1 MTTNKSK
8 LVNWDA
14 DFYNSLPDEFCIYC
28 LSKKQIY
35 VIGQALQQVHWST
48 RWFGD
53 VSGLDFS
60 AIAGELEG
68 ILGMDNCELQNIFNF
83 LGDLQTQIIS
93 LQATVENGGI
103 PPTETTDDIDTP
115 TYGNVSTDLQAP
127 IGGVTVPCGTTA
139 EKDALYA
146 ACAELANYIIAQQ
159 TDFYEIFQQSVSR
172 LPELAD
178 QLISAIPLVET
189 LPVDEIISTVEYF
202 SDEAEEI
209 WEAVNTSDREQD
221 FRCLLFC
228 AALAN
233 DCKLTPELVLSAL
246 ASQAPSTLQDFMAKS
261 ARDLLAIMIV
271 GQPLGDEFYYSQLYF
286 QVQIVLMGERWLEAQ
301 GWRPYEMRFLSG
313 LNSPD
318 NDWSIFC
325 TDCPDWAFYQ
335 DFRFWTDD
343 AALWEVV
350 QGTNELEYFEG
361 EDIPLSPPDT
371 RSILQIKYTAP
382 EQMKILAIG
391 VDYTGFTDCG
401 ISNFNVSTFNDAT
414 PVQGNGISNMPVA
427 HPRDRRTLR
436 PHETLPPNLANVVT
450 VSLDAKACGGSLPA
464 MARIHGVRLWYT
476 ADSPTKG
483 LLSLQPPTGLPL
495 NGNTDTQWWKAW
507 IE

>member
-8 LVNWDA
+8 LVTWDA
-14 DFYNSLPDEFCIYC
+14 DFYNSLADEYCIYC

-35 VIGQALQQVHWST
+35 IIGQALQQVHWST

-53 VSGLDFS
+53 TSGLDFS
-60 AIAGELEG
+60 EIAGELEG
-68 ILGMDNCELQNIFNF
+68 IIGMDNCELQNIFNF

-159 TDFYEIFQQSVSR
+159 TDFYEIFQQGVSR

-178 QLISAIPLVET
+178 GVISAIPLLET
-189 LPVDEIISTVEYF
+189 LPVDELISAVGYF
-202 SDEAEEI
+202 ADEAEEI

-233 DCKLTPELVLSAL
+233 DCKLTPELILSAL
-246 ASQAPSTLQDFMAKS
+246 ASQAPDTLSDFMAKS
-261 ARDLLAIMIV
+261 TRDILAIMIV
-271 GQPLGDEFYYSQLYF
+271 GQPIGDEFYYSQIYL
-286 QVQIVLMGERWLEAQ
+286 QVQAVLMGERWLEAQ

-325 TDCPDWAFYQ
+325 TDCPEWAFYQ

-343 AALWEVV
+343 ANLWEVV
-350 QGTNELEYFEG
+350 NGTYELEFFEG
-361 EDIPLSPPDT
+361 EDIPMSGDDT
-371 RSILQIKYTAP
+371 QQYLKIRYVAP
-382 EQMKILAIG
+382 TDMKILAVG

-401 ISNFNVSTFNDAT
+401 ISLFDVNLLNDGIE
-414 PVQGNGISNMPVA
+414 VQSNSISNMPQA
-427 HPRDRRTLR
+427 FPRDKRTLR
-436 PHETLPPNLANVVT
+436 PHETLPPTTSDEVT
-450 VSLDAKACGGSLPA
+450 IIINPKACGGSNDA
-464 MARIHGVRLWYT
+464 IARIYGVRLWFT
-476 ADSPTKG
+476 SDSPTKG
-483 LLSLQPPTGLPL
+483 LLSLNPPTGLPL
-495 NGNTDTQWWKAW
+495 NGDTNQAWWQAW
-507 IE
+507 E